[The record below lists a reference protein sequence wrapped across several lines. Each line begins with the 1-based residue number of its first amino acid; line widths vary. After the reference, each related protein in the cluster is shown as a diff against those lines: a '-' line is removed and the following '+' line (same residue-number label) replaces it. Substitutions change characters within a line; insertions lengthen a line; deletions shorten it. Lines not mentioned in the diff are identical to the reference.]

1 MEVSSQVH
9 TPGNFTQKKDHY
21 PADIRLSEALR
32 LFGNNEDKKFSTWN
46 QILPGIKSYLFSE

>member
-9 TPGNFTQKKDHY
+9 TPGNFKQKKDHY

-46 QILPGIKSYLFSE
+46 QILPVQ